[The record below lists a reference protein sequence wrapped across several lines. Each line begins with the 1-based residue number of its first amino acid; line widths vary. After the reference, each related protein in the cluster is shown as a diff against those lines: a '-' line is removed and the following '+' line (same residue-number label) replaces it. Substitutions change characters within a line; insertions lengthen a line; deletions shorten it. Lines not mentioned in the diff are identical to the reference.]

1 MKTCTSCGGKMVSI
15 GSFPLQKGRAG
26 ALLGIWNNVLEGA
39 LDVSAFCCEQCHR
52 LEFYLAEEADAA
64 EAMSGEGHIAQTK
77 CPFCD
82 AMHDL
87 DDAVCPHCGRRL
99 MD

>member
-1 MKTCTSCGGKMVSI
+1 MKTCLGCGGRMQSI

-26 ALLGIWNNVLEGA
+26 AFLGVWNNVLEGA
-39 LDVSAFCCEQCHR
+39 LDVSAFCCENCRR
-52 LEFYLAEEADAA
+52 LEFYLADEENGPSEQDR
-64 EAMSGEGHIAQTK
+64 IAQTE
-77 CPFCD
+77 CPFCYT
-82 AMHDL
+82 MHDL

>member
-1 MKTCTSCGGKMVSI
+1 MKTCLGCGGRMQSI

-26 ALLGIWNNVLEGA
+26 AFLGVWNNVLEGA
-39 LDVSAFCCEQCHR
+39 LDVSAFCCENCRR
-52 LEFYLAEEADAA
+52 LEFYLADEENALSEQDR
-64 EAMSGEGHIAQTK
+64 IAQTE
-77 CPFCD
+77 CPFCYT
-82 AMHDL
+82 MHDL